1 MINILRNL
9 VICISLVA
17 LAGCTVI
24 PGGHVDVGLLVEEES
39 FDIYPQINVRLIN
52 PTLLSELQLSEPVA
66 KTNKA
71 LDEEIGQYSYLI
83 GKGDI
88 LNITVWDHPEL
99 TTPAGQYRSPGD
111 SGNVVHADGTIF
123 YPYVGKISVLNKTV
137 GQVRK
142 LITDQLSHYIES
154 PQIDVS
160 VAGFRSQRAF
170 VTGAV
175 NIPSVIPVT
184 NLPMTLLDALNLSG
198 GMSPDAD
205 WRSVVLTSE
214 TNEGLKDEIIDL
226 YALYEKGDISQNRLI
241 KHNDIVHIPRNDK
254 LKVFVMGDV
263 KNPSTQLMDR
273 SYMTLA
279 EALNDAGGMNE
290 ATANPSGVFVLR
302 ASETEGMVA
311 DVFQLDASQSAM
323 LILSAQFK
331 LQPLDIV
338 YVTSA
343 PVARWNRVISQ
354 LVPTF
359 SLLRLAGRTSSDLSD

>member
-1 MINILRNL
+1 MISILRSL
-9 VICISLVA
+9 VISSTLIAVS
-17 LAGCTVI
+17 GCTVV
-24 PGGHVDVGLLVEEES
+24 PGGHVDVGLLIEEEP
-39 FDIYPQINVRLIN
+39 FDIYPQVNVRLIN
-52 PTLLSELQLSEPVA
+52 PTLLSEMQTSEPVA

-71 LDEEIGQYSYLI
+71 LDEKIGQYSYLI

-99 TTPAGQYRSPGD
+99 TTPAGQFRSPGD
-111 SGNVVHADGTIF
+111 SGNVVHSDGTIF
-123 YPYVGKISVLNKTV
+123 YPYVGKISVVNKTV
-137 GQVRK
+137 DDVRQ
-142 LITDQLSHYIES
+142 LVTDLLGRYIES

-160 VAGFRSQRAF
+160 VASYRSQRAF

-175 NIPSVIPVT
+175 NTPSVIPVT
-184 NLPMTLLDALNLSG
+184 NLPLTLLDALNLSG

-205 WRSVVLTSE
+205 WRSVVLTTE
-214 TNEGLKDEIIDL
+214 TNNGLKDELIDL

-263 KNPSTQLMDR
+263 KSPSTQRMDR
-273 SYMTLA
+273 SYMSLA
-279 EALNDAGGMNE
+279 EALNNAGGMNE
-290 ATANPSGVFVLR
+290 KTANPSGVFVLR
-302 ASETEGMVA
+302 GSESEGMVV

-323 LILSAQFK
+323 LILSTQFK

-354 LVPTF
+354 LLPTF
-359 SLLRLAGRTSSDLSD
+359 NILRLASETNSGTSN

>member
-1 MINILRNL
+1 MMSFLKKIAIF
-9 VICISLVA
+9 A
-17 LAGCTVI
+17 LLAATSGCTVI
-24 PGGHVDVGLLVEEES
+24 PGGHVDVGLLIEEPPY
-39 FDIYPQINVRLIN
+39 DIYPQINVRPIS
-52 PTLLSELQLSEPVA
+52 PQLLSELQTSEPVA

-71 LDEEIGQYSYLI
+71 LDEKIGQYSYLI
-83 GKGDI
+83 GKGDV

-99 TTPAGQYRSPGD
+99 TTPAGQFRSPGD
-111 SGNVVHADGTIF
+111 SGNVVHSDGTIF
-123 YPYVGKISVLNKTV
+123 YPYVGKVSVINKTV
-137 GQVRK
+137 TEVRE
-142 LITDQLSHYIES
+142 LIAGLLSKYIES

-160 VAGFRSQRAF
+160 IASYRSQRAF

-175 NIPSVIPVT
+175 ITPSVVPVT
-184 NLPMTLLDALNLSG
+184 NLPMTILDAVNLSG
-198 GMSPDAD
+198 GLTPDAD

-214 TNEGLKDEIIDL
+214 TEDGPVDEVIDL

-263 KNPSTQLMDR
+263 KNPSTQRMDR
-273 SYMTLA
+273 NSMTLA
-279 EALNDAGGMNE
+279 EALNNAGGMNE
-290 ATANPSGVFVLR
+290 KTANPSGMFVLR
-302 ASETEGMVA
+302 ASEKEDKIV

-323 LILSAQFK
+323 LILSTQFK

-343 PVARWNRVISQ
+343 PVTRWNRVISQ

-359 SLLRLAGRTSSDLSD
+359 NIIRLSSQTDNELSN